1 MPDHISTIPGD
12 LTGQLNWFYNN
23 YFKPLSD
30 EDTYEAF
37 DIFIKGIFGELH
49 TIVPKKLWVNLITRE
64 YLPDYILEDMGPIG
78 PELDEFC
85 HIWDIH
91 SVLDRWQRYLKEPS
105 WQEYDK
111 EWVGRRA
118 LYLNVILR
126 TLTGRWITDLTLQDY
141 SVIFEGER
149 ISLDEYAIS

>member
-12 LTGQLNWFYNN
+12 LTGQLNWFYTN
-23 YFKPLSD
+23 YFKLLSD
-30 EDTYEAF
+30 EDTFEEF
-37 DIFIKGIFGELH
+37 DTFFKDICDELYH
-49 TIVPKKLWVNLITRE
+49 NIPKKLWVNLITRE
-64 YLPDYILEDMGPIG
+64 YLPDHILEDIGPLG

-91 SVLDRWQRYLKEPS
+91 SVLNRWQRYLKEPS
-105 WQEYDK
+105 QQDPNQV
-111 EWVGRRA
+111 WVGRRA
-118 LYLNVILR
+118 LYLKIILR

>member
-12 LTGQLNWFYNN
+12 LTGQLNWFYRN

-30 EDTYEAF
+30 EDTYNTF
-37 DIFIKGIFGELH
+37 NIFIKGICGELH
-49 TIVPKKLWVNLITRE
+49 TNVPKKFWLNLITRE
-64 YLPDYILEDMGPIG
+64 YLPDHILESMGPLG

-91 SVLDRWQRYLKEPS
+91 SVLERWKRYLQHPS
-105 WQEYDK
+105 PQEIIQ
-111 EWVGRRA
+111 EWVGRNG
-118 LYLNVILR
+118 LHLNVILR
-126 TLTGRWITDLTLQDY
+126 TLTGRWVTDLTLQDY